1 MRQVTQC
8 ISKSKLDKSNN
19 VHIPDFLVSCVDT
32 TAKSPPGSD
41 ESTLIIRV
49 WPGRA
54 DQQRRVCAQWSGSLS
69 RAGQPP
75 TSGHQTSDPIVCTQ
89 EEECSHS

>member
-41 ESTLIIRV
+41 ESTLIIQSVARAG
-49 WPGRA
+49 WPA
-54 DQQRRVCAQWSGSLS
+54 AARVCPVVRVIVTGRSAS
-69 RAGQPP
+69 